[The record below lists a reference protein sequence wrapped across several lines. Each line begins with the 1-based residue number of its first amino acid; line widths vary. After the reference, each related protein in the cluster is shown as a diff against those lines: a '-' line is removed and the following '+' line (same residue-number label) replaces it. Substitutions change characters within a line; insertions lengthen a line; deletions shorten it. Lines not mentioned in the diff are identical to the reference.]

1 MPDAAYEF
9 HTIQQRIGF
18 RTGRNK
24 METEHTWLINIL
36 AIQVACLIGM
46 GYRICF
52 LAKRDLLLAKSKTSN
67 QNFLRVRRSPRIEIL
82 FR

>member
-1 MPDAAYEF
+1 
-9 HTIQQRIGF
+9 
-18 RTGRNK
+18 

-36 AIQVACLIGM
+36 AIQIACLIGM

-52 LAKRDLLLAKSKTSN
+52 LAKRDLLLAKAKVSGQT
-67 QNFLRVRRSPRIEIL
+67 LVHIRRSPRSEIS